1 MRNKGFIWFFTISLV
16 LACIYQLS
24 FSWATNRIESA
35 AVDHGKEQYKALI
48 NSGAEEAVIDNETVQ
63 LYSNDAVS
71 EKAKLKV
78 EADFEQKYLA
88 LHGEDEAYPVL
99 GISYQKCKDQQLG
112 LGLDLQGGMSVT
124 LEVSISDLVRNLAG
138 NPQNPSFKE
147 PFQLALSDFK
157 RGQSFG
163 DADSDDFIGLFYAH
177 FKELNPENPSMSYF
191 NSSNKDLFKID
202 WNNDQIIAEL
212 KNLSS
217 NAIDKTQRII
227 ESRINKFGVSQPN
240 IQRNPISGRLQIEL
254 PGAKDKNR
262 IRKLLQSTASL
273 QFWDGAH
280 KDWTNSFLELDNAIK
295 KRKANEPLDDLDI
308 ESDFVEMSDDSLSTL
323 NDLDKEIYF
332 ANKAVYD
339 SLVIEKEAE
348 LALLDSNKLKKPIL
362 DGNLYFIHS
371 NNSPY
376 IGVAKSADTA
386 KVNSLLKGAEAKNI
400 FPLKKVKF
408 LWMNKS
414 EEYNFG
420 NEKIDGY
427 ALMAIEVPSSGK
439 PKLDGEDI
447 KLAEQSFDQMS
458 NPSVFLIFKS
468 QAANIWEE
476 WTGEKTG
483 KLIAV
488 VLDNQIY
495 SAPYIRTKISGG
507 NTEISGGFETIE
519 EAQDL
524 ANILKAGSLPAP
536 AVIVDE
542 AIVGP
547 SLGQENIS
555 AGLWSFVFAFGLVLV
570 YMIFYYNKAGLVA
583 NVALLANIFFI
594 IGTLASM
601 GAALTLPG
609 IAGLVLTIGMSVDA
623 NVLIYERIRE
633 ELRKGKGMKLAIQD
647 GYKHAYSAIIDAN
660 ITSLLTAVV
669 LAYFGSGPIQGFAT
683 TLIIGVFTSLF
694 SAIFI
699 TRLIFTLMLD
709 KKKEVTFSNKR
720 TENLFVNSSIQF
732 LAKRKIFYGISSI
745 IVIAGIASLFIR
757 GLDGGVEFTGGRTY
771 RVEFSDSPVKK
782 DVVNAI
788 AAASISMDGDSVKV
802 SPEIKTVDN
811 SYTLEITTK
820 YLNDYIPEDGALKS
834 SSELVDDAMTNAF
847 ASLGYVNSEDAE
859 PSSTEKSFLIKT
871 SRRVDS
877 QISDELIFGSILA
890 IVFSLVIIFIYI
902 AFRFKKWQ
910 FGLGALVAMF
920 HDVLVVLGLFSLL
933 YNLVPFSMEIDQAFI
948 AAILTVVGY
957 SINDT
962 VVVFDRIR
970 EYTTLHKRA
979 NQIEVVNNALNST
992 LSRTLNT
999 SFSTFLVLLTI
1010 FIFGGESIKGFSF
1023 ALMVGVLVGTYSS
1036 VCIATPSVVDLTKS
1050 LSQLP
1055 SKEK

>member
-1 MRNKGFIWFFTISLV
+1 MRNKGFIWVLTILLV

-24 FSWATNRIESA
+24 FSWATSGIEKA
-35 AVDHGKEQYKALI
+35 AKDYGIEKYNSLI
-48 NSGAEEAVIDNETVQ
+48 NSGAEEAVIDNEVVQ
-63 LYSNDAVS
+63 LYAESTIS

-78 EADFEQKYLA
+78 QADFEQKYLA
-88 LHGEDEAYPVL
+88 VHGEDEAYPVL

-147 PFQLALSDFK
+147 PFQAALEDFK

-163 DADSDDFIGLFYAH
+163 DVASDDFIGLFYAH
-177 FKELNPENPSMSYF
+177 FKAINPSNPSMSYF
-191 NSSNKDLFKID
+191 NSANKDLFKID
-202 WNNDQIIAEL
+202 WDNDQIIEEL
-212 KNLSS
+212 KNLSG

-273 QFWDGAH
+273 EFWDGAH
-280 KDWTNSFLELDNAIK
+280 QDWTNSFLELDKAVK
-295 KRKANEPLDDLDI
+295 KRKSDGLDEDLAVD
-308 ESDFVEMSDDSLSTL
+308 SDFIEISEDSLTL
-323 NDLDKEIYF
+323 LSDLDKEIYF
-332 ANKAVYD
+332 AEKSIYD
-339 SLVIEKEAE
+339 SLVVEKELE
-348 LALLDSNKLKKPIL
+348 LALLDSTKLQKPLL
-362 DGNLYFIHS
+362 DGSLYFIHS

-420 NEKIDGY
+420 DQKIDGY
-427 ALMAIEVPSSGK
+427 ALMAVEVPSSGK

-458 NPSVFLIFKS
+458 NPAVFLLFKS

-495 SAPYIRTKISGG
+495 SAPYIRTKIAGG

-547 SLGQENIS
+547 SLGQENITS
-555 AGLWSFVFAFGLVLV
+555 GLWSFVFAFGLVLI

-583 NVALLANIFFI
+583 NVALIANIFFI
-594 IGTLASM
+594 VGTLASM

-633 ELRKGKGMKLAIQD
+633 ELRKGKGIKLAIQD

-683 TLIIGVFTSLF
+683 TLIVGVFTSLF

-699 TRLIFTLMLD
+699 TRLIFTFMLD
-709 KKKEVTFSNKR
+709 SKWNLSFSNKI
-720 TENLFVNSSIQF
+720 TEGLFSNTSIQF
-732 LAKRKIFYGISSI
+732 LSKRKLYYAISSL
-745 IVIAGIASLFIR
+745 IVIAGITSLFMR

-771 RVEFSDSPVKK
+771 RVEFSEAPNKK

-788 AAASISMDGDSVKV
+788 ADASLTMDADSMKV
-802 SPEIKTVDN
+802 FPEIKTVDN
-811 SYTLEITTK
+811 SFTLEITTK
-820 YLNDYIPEDGALKS
+820 YLNDYVPAQDAKKTA
-834 SSELVDDAMTNAF
+834 SEMVDDAITTAF
-847 ASLGYVNSEDAE
+847 AGLGYANTENDNSGDK
-859 PSSTEKSFLIKT
+859 TFTIKT

-877 QISDELIFGSILA
+877 QISDELVYGSILA

-933 YNLVPFSMEIDQAFI
+933 YNFVPFSMEIDQAFI

-979 NQIEVVNNALNST
+979 DQNEVVNNALNST

-1050 LSQLP
+1050 LVQLP
-1055 SKEK
+1055 SKDK

>member
-1 MRNKGFIWFFTISLV
+1 MRNKGFIWVLTILLV

-24 FSWATNRIESA
+24 FSWATSGIEKA
-35 AVDHGKEQYKALI
+35 AKDYGVEKYNSLI
-48 NSGAEEAVIDNETVQ
+48 NSEAEEAVIDNEVVQ
-63 LYSNDAVS
+63 LYTDSSVS

-78 EADFEQKYLA
+78 QADYEQKYLA
-88 LHGEDEAYPVL
+88 DHGEDEAYPVL

-147 PFQLALSDFK
+147 PFQAALEDFK
-157 RGQSFG
+157 SGRSFG
-163 DADSDDFIGLFYAH
+163 EAAADDFIGLFYAH
-177 FKELNPENPSMSYF
+177 FKAINPENPSMSYF
-191 NSSNKDLFKID
+191 NSANKDLFKID
-202 WNNDQIIAEL
+202 WNNDQIIEEL
-212 KNLSS
+212 KTLSS

-273 QFWDGAH
+273 EFWDGAH
-280 KDWTNSFLELDNAIK
+280 KDWTNSFLELDKAIK
-295 KRKANEPLDDLDI
+295 KRKSNELDEDLAID
-308 ESDFVEMSDDSLSTL
+308 SDFTEIPEDSVALLSETEQEVYYA
-323 NDLDKEIYF
+323 D
-332 ANKAVYD
+332 KAVYD
-339 SLVIEKEAE
+339 SLVLAREME
-348 LALLDSNKLKKPIL
+348 LALLDSTKLQKPLL
-362 DGNLYFIHS
+362 DGSLYFIHS

-386 KVNSLLKGAEAKNI
+386 KVNAMLRGAEAKNI

-420 NEKIDGY
+420 DEKIEGY
-427 ALMAIEVPSSGK
+427 ALMAVEVPSSGK

-458 NPSVFLIFKS
+458 NPAVFLLFKS
-468 QAANIWEE
+468 QAANIWED

-495 SAPYIRTKISGG
+495 SAPYIRTKIAGG

-547 SLGQENIS
+547 SLGKENIS
-555 AGLWSFVFAFGLVLV
+555 SGLWSFVFAFGLVLI

-583 NVALLANIFFI
+583 NVALIANIFFI
-594 IGTLASM
+594 VGTLASM

-623 NVLIYERIRE
+623 NVLIYERVRE
-633 ELRKGKGMKLAIQD
+633 ELRKGKGIKLAIQD

-683 TLIIGVFTSLF
+683 TLIVGVFTSLF

-699 TRLIFTLMLD
+699 TRLIFTFMLD
-709 KKKEVTFSNKR
+709 SKWDLSFSNKI
-720 TENLFVNSSIQF
+720 TEGLFSNTSIQF
-732 LAKRKIFYGISSI
+732 LSKRKFYYTISSL
-745 IVIAGIASLFIR
+745 IVIAGITSLFMR

-771 RVEFSDSPVKK
+771 RVEFSEAPNKK

-788 AAASISMDGDSVKV
+788 ADASLTMDADSMKV
-802 SPEIKTVDN
+802 FPEIKTVDN
-811 SYTLEITTK
+811 SFTLEITTK
-820 YLNDYIPEDGALKS
+820 YLNDYVPAQDAEKTA
-834 SSELVDDAMTNAF
+834 SEMVDDAITSAF
-847 ASLGYVNSEDAE
+847 AGLGYANSENDN
-859 PSSTEKSFLIKT
+859 SGDKTFTIKT

-877 QISDELIFGSILA
+877 QISDELVYGSILA

-933 YNLVPFSMEIDQAFI
+933 YNFVPFSMEIDQAFI

-979 NQIEVVNNALNST
+979 NQNEVVNNALNST

-1050 LSQLP
+1050 LVQLP